1 MVEGLYSEVRRLH
14 DEVAALRREV
24 EDIKRAG
31 RSLHEAS
38 PTADVLAPIP
48 SSRLNS
54 NFAPRQHEQPARQS
68 LQSMLS
74 ELERAYSATGGNP
87 KALSSFR
94 DNYGAVNFENGRLM
108 GDAGASFVWA
118 VPLGPRYY
126 ALLPGYDLAMD
137 FAVNYSSERSIPD
150 TVKQAFEFEID
161 QARAL
166 RLLRAG
172 IAQVGS
178 DGSASI
184 NQRGLLAGLSD

>member
-1 MVEGLYSEVRRLH
+1 M
-14 DEVAALRREV
+14 LRREV
-24 EDIKRAG
+24 EEIRRAG
-31 RSLHEAS
+31 RSPHAAS
-38 PTADVLAPIP
+38 PSADALAQTP

-54 NFAPRQHEQPARQS
+54 NFAPLLASRQHEQPTGQS
-68 LQSMLS
+68 VQAMLT
-74 ELERAYSATGGNP
+74 ELELAYIAAGGNP

-94 DNYGAVNFENGRLM
+94 DQYGAVNFENDRLT

-137 FAVNYSSERSIPD
+137 FAINYSSERSIPD

-172 IAQVGS
+172 IAQVGP
-178 DGSASI
+178 DGSTSI
-184 NQRGLLAGLSD
+184 NQRGLIAGLSD